1 MTAQD
6 EYDRIW
12 DMLLET
18 HKRIHGNHPPP
29 VGDMNCCG
37 EYAVMMALR
46 AASTVKPEYP
56 SYLLL
61 RIASLPELD
70 KDFYVKNILSTD
82 GEQEPAGG
90 EPLREYRAAR
100 RHHILWNELKVAAAR
115 IEELEMQV
123 ERPGKGTTAEE
134 S

>member
-12 DMLLET
+12 DMLIET
-18 HKRIHGNHPPP
+18 HQRVHEDHRPP

-46 AASTVKPEYP
+46 AASAVKPDYP

-82 GEQEPAGG
+82 GEPEPVGG
-90 EPLREYRAAR
+90 EPQREYRAAR
-100 RHHILWNELKVAAAR
+100 RHHILWNELKTAAAR
-115 IEELEMQV
+115 IEELEMQL
-123 ERPGKGTTAEE
+123 ERPAKGVPAPEG
-134 S
+134 

>member
-12 DMLLET
+12 DMLIET
-18 HKRIHGNHPPP
+18 HHRIHGDHQPP

-46 AASTVKPEYP
+46 AASVVKPEYP

-82 GEQEPAGG
+82 GEPEPAGG

-123 ERPGKGTTAEE
+123 ERPAKGAPASEG
-134 S
+134 